1 MDSETA
7 PEIPKAP
14 QPQVLVM
21 QDTAPWLN
29 GHWAEFM
36 RTASVVLLFII
47 ACFLGGLLWIALEIR
62 PAVLKTLEESS
73 IMMRNA
79 RPAIELFGGI
89 AEGVQYNM
97 TDVIRD
103 SLPESHEGMVDLT
116 RGFITG
122 GSSVM
127 SILTIANE
135 IGVVEALYPLL
146 VAAGWAV
153 ADNRTS
159 SGLAATGDLINWVA
173 EKATNGDIDLAAG
186 FAKNTTTTLLDY
198 TMTTEAHESM
208 RFGLE
213 IANNSLPMLHSV
225 GEIAARLADAMDHES
240 VPVVG
245 ARVIKAI
252 DFTTEGRG
260 MYEWT
265 RYVESLRDSSKTLLA
280 QAVESELVGSIS
292 QFPSVMGNMT
302 EVARSIS
309 QSEIRMSVGSFV
321 GGSDP
326 APQPQARSAR
336 AVNHVGA
343 A

>member
-1 MDSETA
+1 MALDA
-7 PEIPKAP
+7 PKSS

-21 QDTAPWLN
+21 QDNAPWLN
-29 GHWAEFM
+29 GHWAECM
-36 RTASVVLLFII
+36 RTAQVVLLVII
-47 ACFLGGLLWIALEIR
+47 ACFLGGLLWIAMEIR
-62 PAVLKTLEESS
+62 PAVLKTLDESNS
-73 IMMRNA
+73 MMRSA

-103 SLPESHEGMVDLT
+103 SLPETHEGMVDLT

-122 GSSVM
+122 GSSVA
-127 SILTIANE
+127 SILSIAND

-159 SGLAATGDLINWVA
+159 SGLAATGELINWVA
-173 EKATNGDIDLAAG
+173 EKATSGDIDHAAG

-198 TMTTEAHESM
+198 TMTPEAHQSM

-225 GEIAARLADAMDHES
+225 GEIAGRLADAMDHES
-240 VPVVG
+240 VPVVCER
-245 ARVIKAI
+245 AIKAI

-265 RYVESLRDSSKTLLA
+265 HFVESLRDDVRVLLG
-280 QAVESELVGSIS
+280 QAVESELVDSLS
-292 QFPSVMGNMT
+292 QMPSVLGNAT
-302 EVARSIS
+302 EVARSIT
-309 QSEIRMSVGSFV
+309 QGELRMSVGSFV
-321 GGSDP
+321 GGSDHP
-326 APQPQARSAR
+326 AQPQARSAR
-336 AVNHVGA
+336 AINHVGA